1 MKRTTLRNYNTLT
14 FIYRSE
20 KVVST
25 KNLENYSKIVSENL
39 ENCVNSFSAGIK
51 PFYSGKVRESYE
63 IDDGSFA
70 LVTTDRQSAFDRIL
84 ASVPFK
90 GQVLNLTSAWW
101 FEKTH
106 HIVENHLLSIPDPN
120 VSLVKRC
127 KPFPVEFVVRGYI
140 TGSSNTS
147 LWVNYAKG
155 IRKYCGIDFP
165 DGLNKNQKL
174 ENVVIT
180 PTTKSDE
187 GDVPISPEEIVDQGL
202 MTQSHWDYCSAKA
215 VELFKYGQHEAE
227 KKGFILVDT
236 KYEMGLSAEGE
247 VLLIDELHSPDSS
260 RYWRL
265 NSYET
270 RYNEGKEP
278 ENIDKEFLRLWFKD
292 NCDPYKDEK
301 LPEAPTELI
310 VELALRYI
318 QIYEELT
325 GSKFDFPSSNEDVNL
340 RVSNVLKD
348 LGGRE

>member
-1 MKRTTLRNYNTLT
+1 M
-14 FIYRSE
+14 
-20 KVVST
+20 ST
-25 KNLENYSKIVSENL
+25 KNLENYSKVVTENL
-39 ENCVNSFSAGIK
+39 GNCLTSFSTGMN
-51 PFYSGKVRESYE
+51 PFYCGKVRESYE
-63 IDDGSFA
+63 IDDSSFA

-101 FEKTH
+101 FDKTR

-120 VSLVKRC
+120 VSVVKKC

-174 ENVVIT
+174 KDVVIT
-180 PTTKSDE
+180 PTTKSEE
-187 GDVPISPEEIVDQGL
+187 GDVPISPEEIVAQGL

-215 VELFKYGQHEAE
+215 IELFIYGQQEAE
-227 KKGFILVDT
+227 KRGFILVDT

-247 VLLIDELHSPDSS
+247 VLLIDEVHSPDSS

-265 NSYET
+265 HSYEN
-270 RYNEGKEP
+270 RYKDGKEP

-325 GSKFDFPSSNEDVNL
+325 GFKFDFPSSNEDVNL

>member
-1 MKRTTLRNYNTLT
+1 M
-14 FIYRSE
+14 
-20 KVVST
+20 
-25 KNLENYSKIVSENL
+25 VSENL
-39 ENCVNSFSAGIK
+39 ENCVNSFSTGIK

-106 HIVENHLLSIPDPN
+106 HIVESHLLSIPDPN

-325 GSKFDFPSSNEDVNL
+325 GSNFDFPSRNEDVNL

-348 LGGRE
+348 LGGREKGQ

>member
-39 ENCVNSFSAGIK
+39 ENCVNSFSTGIK

-106 HIVENHLLSIPDPN
+106 HIVESHLLSIPDPN